1 MPLDFRWGESDGDV
15 GLEFGTV
22 TNTKTGF
29 NTNLYPD
36 CSQNADAGLWI
47 LGAVSQ
53 SEEVDMNGT

>member
-1 MPLDFRWGESDGDV
+1 MEMLDR
-15 GLEFGTV
+15 LEFGTV

-53 SEEVDMNGT
+53 SGEVDMDGT